1 MLLSLNVAKSAG
13 QVYQPVV
20 IPLQDLKIECYC
32 FSAAGCCVI
41 FLFNS
46 NEYLKLIWWVP
57 LAGLSASSP
66 YLLIS
71 PRLITIL
78 HDPALQADHCQ
89 KCHQNLF
96 YSADFDFDGLYQ
108 VVVLV
113 GGVNLSTF
121 SNVLCLAQTS
131 RRHFPDTIN
140 FRFMSTLAR
149 QNISQAS
156 LSDQAAPLPLIP
168 ASQILSN
175 KYRS

>member
-57 LAGLSASSP
+57 LVGLSASSP

-78 HDPALQADHCQ
+78 HDPALQAEWNSYKDPANTQCPG
-89 KCHQNLF
+89 CW
-96 YSADFDFDGLYQ
+96 AAQ
-108 VVVLV
+108 VIRAELQLRAFKQW
-113 GGVNLSTF
+113 GEGNKPGF
-121 SNVLCLAQTS
+121 
-131 RRHFPDTIN
+131 
-140 FRFMSTLAR
+140 STLEEFCDFC
-149 QNISQAS
+149 QF
-156 LSDQAAPLPLIP
+156 
-168 ASQILSN
+168 
-175 KYRS
+175 